1 LYAAQKTNEKL
12 PHQITPL
19 NSTQT
24 APMSNLVIVESPAKC
39 AKIQGFLGFGWKVIA
54 SLGHIRHLKEDL
66 KAIGL
71 DKDFVSEWEWMREKA
86 QTMQKLKDAAKE
98 AQEVYLAADDDR
110 EGELIAYSVCLLLKR
125 NPETTPRLVF
135 HEITESAIKQAVAN
149 PRRLD
154 MNKVHAAEARA
165 ILDMMVGFTM
175 SPLLWNAVGP
185 ALSAGRCQT
194 PALRLVADRETEI
207 KAFKPTS
214 SWKVHGQWTTTTN
227 KSIQFEATMMDALE
241 DKESALNYLEL
252 CHTTPTA
259 TITKTTL
266 KPWSEA
272 SPIPLI
278 TSTLQQQAS
287 SLYRI
292 VPKETMKIA
301 QKLYEAGHITYM
313 RTDKAVLSE
322 EAIQQAK
329 QQVTTLYGSEYCNN
343 SSNPMQTKQSK
354 SVKPTKKSEPQTET
368 EKETKAQE
376 AHEAIRPTHFELK
389 ALSETEDWSSR
400 DRNVYALIWLRAMQ
414 SVMAPAKGQQRTIQ
428 FIPDVEDAED
438 FPWSATWRKTDFQG
452 WRRASTK
459 ETDEPAET
467 DADQTDWLA
476 ANALKEAAT
485 LKWQSL
491 LADPHE
497 TKAPARYTEA
507 TLIKDL
513 EGKGIGRPS
522 TFASLIST
530 ILDKEYVTVKTIEGR
545 QVSVESFTI
554 SKLNQWP
561 PTSNTKTQTLGTE
574 KDRLVPTPLGL
585 SVLDFL
591 LKQFEDLFAY
601 GFTAKMEQRLDAISE
616 GTEQWKQILND
627 TWNTYKDR
635 YEALKNQAT
644 PKQNNPARRREF
656 ANGLLAVLG
665 KKGPLLLRESPDG
678 DEKKTVF
685 YGWPDG
691 IAFPTLTEEEAST
704 FVSAQGKDK
713 EGEHLG
719 DYHAFPILRKKG
731 KFGMYAEWNGKRVSC
746 QETDTFQAIAE
757 KIEATRAAALRQV
770 GAFEIRNGPY
780 GPYMFK
786 HAVKGP
792 ERKFVSV
799 PPSISIETVT
809 EQELQTIFQAGL
821 QQKAHSGSSYTPR
834 GGRGG
839 RGGWRG
845 RGSKRGH

>member
-1 LYAAQKTNEKL
+1 
-12 PHQITPL
+12 
-19 NSTQT
+19 
-24 APMSNLVIVESPAKC
+24 MSHLVIVESPAKC

-66 KAIGL
+66 KSIGL
-71 DKDFVSEWEWMREKA
+71 DKDFASEWEWMREKA
-86 QTMQKLKDAAKE
+86 QTLQKLKDAAKE

-110 EGELIAYSVCLLLKR
+110 EGELIAYSVCLLLRK
-125 NPETTPRLVF
+125 NPEMTPRLVF

-207 KAFKPTS
+207 KAFKATS
-214 SWKVHGQWTTTTN
+214 SWKVHGQWSATTTN
-227 KSIQFEATMMDALE
+227 KSVLFEAAMMDALE

-252 CHTTPTA
+252 CHDTPTA

-266 KPWSEA
+266 KPWSE
-272 SPIPLI
+272 SPPVPLI

-292 VPKETMKIA
+292 APKDTMKIA

-322 EAIQQAK
+322 EAIKEAKEQVQALYGQLYIGSSTPITSKPQKKGK
-329 QQVTTLYGSEYCNN
+329 QQESEAE
-343 SSNPMQTKQSK
+343 S
-354 SVKPTKKSEPQTET
+354 
-368 EKETKAQE
+368 KAQE
-376 AHEAIRPTHFELK
+376 AHEAIRPTHFELRI
-389 ALSETEDWSSR
+389 LPQQEDWSQR
-400 DRNVYALIWLRAMQ
+400 DRNIYGIIWLRAMQ

-428 FIPDVEDAED
+428 FLPDAEDAED
-438 FPWSATWRKTDFQG
+438 FPWSATWRKTDFEG
-452 WRRASTK
+452 WRKASTK

-467 DADQTDWLA
+467 EADQAQWLA
-476 ANALKEAAT
+476 ASAFKEGQQMQWQT
-485 LKWQSL
+485 LV
-491 LADPHE
+491 ADPHE

-530 ILDKEYVTVKTIEGR
+530 ILDKEYVGVKTIEGR
-545 QVSVESFTI
+545 QVTVESFTI
-554 SKLNQWP
+554 SKLHQWP
-561 PTSNTKTQTLGTE
+561 PTSTTKSQTLGTE

-591 LKQFEDLFAY
+591 LKHFEDLFAY
-601 GFTAKMEQRLDAISE
+601 GFTANMEQRLDSISD
-616 GTEQWKQILND
+616 GTDQWKQLLHD

-635 YEALKNQAT
+635 YDALKNQAT
-644 PKQNNPARRREF
+644 PKQMNPARRREF
-656 ANGLLAVLG
+656 GNGLIAVLG
-665 KKGPLLLRESPDG
+665 KKGPLLMRESPDG
-678 DEKKTVF
+678 DKEKTLF
-685 YGWPDG
+685 YGWPEG
-691 IAFPTLTEEEAST
+691 TAFPALTEEQAVA
-704 FVSAQGKDK
+704 FVMAQGKDK
-713 EGEHLG
+713 HGENLG
-719 DYHAFPILRKKG
+719 DYHTFPILRKKG
-731 KFGMYAEWNGKRVSC
+731 KFGVYAEWNGKRVSC
-746 QETDTFQAIAE
+746 QETDTFEVIAE
-757 KIEATRAAALRQV
+757 KLEAARAAALRQV
-770 GAFEIRNGPY
+770 GQFEIRNGPY

-799 PPSISIETVT
+799 PPTISIDTVT

-821 QQKAHSGSSYTPR
+821 QQKSHSGGSNAPR

-839 RGGWRG
+839 FGGRGGRG
-845 RGSKRGH
+845 SWRGSKRGH